1 MSTTD
6 TSTHV
11 HEEHLQIIPEESRT
25 TNVSGQFWIWAAVNL
40 APVNWI
46 LGGLGIQLG
55 LGLWETFAVLAI
67 GNVLAASVFGVFVLI
82 GQKTGV
88 TALVLSR
95 ASFGRLGGYVPTLFQ
110 CLGTLGWAAVNTW
123 VVLDLIVA
131 LLVQS
136 GIVGAE
142 QDGVFL
148 RSCIA
153 VVIMALQLAI
163 ALGGFKIISRFERW
177 TTPPTL
183 VILLFMTIAAWGFL
197 EPNWGYAGDAAL
209 SGAERFSAIT
219 TVMTAIGIGWG
230 VTFFTYAA
238 DYSRFVKTSVPRRR
252 LYLTAVS
259 GQIIPVLWLGLLG
272 ASLAAKFPGDDP
284 GELIVENFGVLA
296 IPVLLLV
303 IHGPLAKNSFNIY
316 SFSLTVQ
323 ALDIRIGRKK
333 ISVAAALLALAL
345 AFLLIVFSEYGSAI
359 TSWLSALAVWIC
371 AWAGVVLPHYFLV
384 AKRRIVAANLFRT
397 GDGAGVPA
405 FDWRGIVAFGG
416 GIVGGWL
423 FMFGGLPL
431 FQGPIARALAG
442 ADLSWL
448 AAFVVSAGL
457 YLLIGAFARRA
468 PRRQGASVPRVPAME
483 HEA

>member
-1 MSTTD
+1 MYKDRNSNQAN
-6 TSTHV
+6 S
-11 HEEHLQIIPEESRT
+11 IIPEESRT

-46 LGGLGIQLG
+46 LGGLGILRG

-67 GNVLAASVFGVFVLI
+67 GNLMAASVFGVFVLI

-95 ASFGRLGGYVPTLFQ
+95 ASFGRLGGYIPTAFQ

-131 LLVQS
+131 LLVQT
-136 GIVGAE
+136 GLVTE
-142 QDGVFL
+142 DQDGVFL
-148 RSCIA
+148 RTGIA
-153 VVIMALQLAI
+153 VIIMVLQLAI
-163 ALGGFKIISRFERW
+163 ALGGFKVISRFERW

-183 VILLFMTIAAWGFL
+183 VILLFMTIAAWAFL
-197 EPNWGYAGDAAL
+197 DPDWSYAGDLTL
-209 SGAERFSAIT
+209 SGADRLSAIS
-219 TVMTAIGIGWG
+219 TVMTAMGIGWG

-238 DYSRFVKTSVPRRR
+238 DYSRFVKTSVPRRK
-252 LYLTAVS
+252 LYITAVS
-259 GQIIPVLWLGLLG
+259 GQITPVLWLGLLG
-272 ASLAAKFPGDDP
+272 ASLAAKFPGEDP
-284 GELIVENFGVLA
+284 GHLIVENFGVLA

-323 ALDIRIGRKK
+323 ALDIKVGRKK
-333 ISVAAALLALAL
+333 ISVFAAVLALVR

-359 TSWLSALAVWIC
+359 TSWLSALAVWISV
-371 AWAGVVLPHYFLV
+371 WAGSVQLDYFRVV
-384 AKRRIVAANLFRT
+384 KGRIVSSDLFASGER
-397 GDGAGVPA
+397 AGVPA
-405 FDWRGIVAFGG
+405 FDWRGIISFAA

-431 FQGPIARALAG
+431 FQGPLARAMSG
-442 ADLSWL
+442 VDLSWL
-448 AAFVVSAGL
+448 AAFVVSSAL
-457 YLLIGAFARRA
+457 YLLLGLTRRGRTREA
-468 PRRQGASVPRVPAME
+468 ASAARVP
-483 HEA
+483 EAKSEV